1 MTEQQPYELVHRYP
15 HFELRRYPAHIVAEM
30 HVDASFDRAG
40 NSAFRFLFNYI
51 SGSNVAR
58 QKLAMTA
65 PVIQAAGSS
74 QKLAMT
80 APVLH
85 SAPLSGTDATSG
97 FMVAFVLPAGLTAQT
112 APVPTDPRV
121 KVREVPG
128 SLAAA
133 LRFLGSGSQAA
144 FERRTNALR
153 AGLTVAGLEPVGAPR
168 FARFD
173 PPFKPWFLRRNEV
186 VQDVKEPKP
195 APGTPAGSGLM
206 PGH

>member
-1 MTEQQPYELVHRYP
+1 MTEQQPHELVHRYP
-15 HFELRRYPAHIVAEM
+15 HFELRRYPAHVVAEIQ
-30 HVDASFDRAG
+30 VDASFDRAG
-40 NSAFRFLFNYI
+40 NAAFRHLFNYI
-51 SGSNVAR
+51 SGSNVSR

-80 APVLH
+80 APVLQ
-85 SAPLSGTDATSG
+85 SGPLPGSDGTSG
-97 FMVAFVLPAGLTAQT
+97 FVVAFVLPAGLTAET

-121 KVREVPG
+121 KIREVPG

-133 LRFLGSGSQAA
+133 LRFRGSGSQAA
-144 FERRTNALR
+144 FERRTSALR

-186 VQDVKEPKP
+186 VQDVKEPRS
-195 APGTPAGSGLM
+195 APGTPDGSGQVR
-206 PGH
+206 GH

>member
-1 MTEQQPYELVHRYP
+1 
-15 HFELRRYPAHIVAEM
+15 
-30 HVDASFDRAG
+30 
-40 NSAFRFLFNYI
+40 
-51 SGSNVAR
+51 
-58 QKLAMTA
+58 
-65 PVIQAAGSS
+65 
-74 QKLAMT
+74 
-80 APVLH
+80 
-85 SAPLSGTDATSG
+85 
-97 FMVAFVLPAGLTAQT
+97 VAFVLPAGLTAET

-133 LRFLGSGSQAA
+133 VHFRGSGSEAA
-144 FERRTNALR
+144 FERRTNALQ

-186 VQDVKEPKP
+186 VQDVKEPRS
-195 APGTPAGSGLM
+195 APGMFDSFGGV